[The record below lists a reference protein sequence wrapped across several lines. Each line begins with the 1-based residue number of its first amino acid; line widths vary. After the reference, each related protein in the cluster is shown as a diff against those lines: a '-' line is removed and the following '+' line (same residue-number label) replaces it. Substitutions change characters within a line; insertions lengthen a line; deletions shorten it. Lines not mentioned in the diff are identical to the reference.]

1 MNLVNGSQMQTKKEK
16 IRDFVFVI
24 LGSFSIA
31 IASVYFIIPFDILT
45 GGVAG
50 VSIVISEI
58 TGIDTAILIN
68 VIVYSMFLLG
78 VLVLGKNFA
87 YKTVTSSVVYPIFVT
102 VLSRFPIPL
111 DIDPLLASVYAGVFV
126 GVGVGIVF
134 RTGASTG
141 GMDIPPL
148 IINKYTGIPLPALV
162 LMVDALTVGA
172 GCIVFGL
179 EKALVGMLSVYATS
193 LMVDKMLLLGG
204 QQSKAIYIISEHYQ
218 EIENEIHTKVG
229 RGTTIVPGIGGYTRQ
244 ERPIIFVVI
253 SQKEYPELNR
263 LIMHI
268 DPQAFVVV
276 SDATEVQGEG
286 FSYKHR
292 SGL

>member
-1 MNLVNGSQMQTKKEK
+1 MQTKKEK